1 MVSQINPSRHNWTI
15 KVRVARMW
23 KVSWNPK
30 ATGVTGMELLLV
42 DEEVCP
48 LLHADICHFPLTVVV
63 PSETLYIRAWILQ
76 LASGIKTLANLLIL

>member
-48 LLHADICHFPLTVVV
+48 FLPTHIRGFPEICLC
-63 PSETLYIRAWILQ
+63 S
-76 LASGIKTLANLLIL
+76 